1 VSGLV
6 SNKELSICESMG
18 TFQSIENSKDSGYM
32 GILSKM
38 GRTAKMLN
46 FPTGKRLATF
56 FRHNA

>member
-1 VSGLV
+1 
-6 SNKELSICESMG
+6 MG
-18 TFQSIENSKDSGYM
+18 TFQSIAKSKDSGYM